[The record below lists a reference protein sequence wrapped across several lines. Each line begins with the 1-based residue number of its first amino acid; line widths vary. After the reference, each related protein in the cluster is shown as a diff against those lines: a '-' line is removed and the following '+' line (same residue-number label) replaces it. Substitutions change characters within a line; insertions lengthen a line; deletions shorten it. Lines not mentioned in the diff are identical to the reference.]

1 MKTVKELA
9 ADRLDTPDSLKRR
22 ATGLRRLSGGLRTE
36 TERSS
41 DTGLNDKEL
50 RILKEAADILSVL
63 ATRFDGAGKE
73 RKKVLDARGAMEV
86 KVRAAMQ
93 GNFATLT
100 SIPDQVAFVAA
111 TSEYQ
116 IKNLLTLA
124 DLNDAIKENIDFVAY
139 RLAEQSMSR
148 DPKDVVADAW
158 NRFEAMR
165 AGLQDKHAATIGR
178 LATSAQSA

>member
-9 ADRLDTPDSLKRR
+9 ADRLDTPDSHKRR

-36 TERSS
+36 AERSN
-41 DTGLNDKEL
+41 DTGLSDKEL
-50 RILKEAADILSVL
+50 RTLKEAADILSAL

-73 RKKVLDARGAMEV
+73 RKKVLDARVAMEV

-124 DLNDAIKENIDFVAY
+124 DLKDAIKENTDFVAY

-148 DPKDVVADAW
+148 YPEDVVADAW
-158 NRFEAMR
+158 NRFQAMR
-165 AGLQDKHAATIGR
+165 AGLQDKHAAAIGR
-178 LATSAQSA
+178 LSTSAQSA

>member
-9 ADRLDTPDSLKRR
+9 AERFESPDSLKRR
-22 ATGLRRLSGGLRTE
+22 AVGLRRLAGALRAE
-36 TERSS
+36 AERSN
-41 DTGLNDKEL
+41 DTGLTDKEL
-50 RILKEAADILSVL
+50 RTLKEAGDVIATL

-73 RKKVLDARGAMEV
+73 RKKVLDARDAMEV

-116 IKNLLTLA
+116 IKNLSTLA
-124 DLNDAIKENIDFVAY
+124 DLRDAIKENTDFVAY

-158 NRFEAMR
+158 NRFQSMR

-178 LATSAQSA
+178 LTTSAQSA